1 MGFIRIGE
9 KNLKAFAWSL
19 LLFHSAILILWIMNS
34 GYLFSLMGIV
44 IWIIAVAVG
53 FIVQKQINEQLLI
66 KKLLLSSSYFMTFL
80 SVITVGIYFVT
91 SSMP

>member
-1 MGFIRIGE
+1 
-9 KNLKAFAWSL
+9 
-19 LLFHSAILILWIMNS
+19 MNS